1 MTFIELFLCHCP
13 RHALTSQ
20 TILQL
25 RGVIAT
31 KRGAGIW
38 PPVLLLPPH
47 VLLPGFPQLQVNTLC
62 GGQLRSGLKIWH
74 LKLNVQLVRPGRP
87 CACGSVHPH
96 QHGVSGFTAHARPLA
111 MTRPL
116 FCGHRVSDLLFLLP
130 AACVIEVFVVSVLGS
145 CFNM

>member
-1 MTFIELFLCHCP
+1 MSLPTARPHFTDNPAAQRSYSNQTGSWDLAP
-13 RHALTSQ
+13 RPPAPTPCSSAWLSSATSEHTVWGAAQ
-20 TILQL
+20 
-25 RGVIAT
+25 
-31 KRGAGIW
+31 KR
-38 PPVLLLPPH
+38 V
-47 VLLPGFPQLQVNTLC
+47 
-62 GGQLRSGLKIWH
+62 KIWH